1 MDNPESLLRR
11 PGLDARERLLVLF
24 KACIWPGD
32 TDLQARLIRCA
43 EQTGVGRPDLEETIL
58 QATLFFGFPR
68 SVTAFEV
75 LNRNWPIASPPTGG
89 GLPEA
94 EQDQA
99 GRKLFASI
107 YGHNDAAVRGML
119 ASFHS
124 DFHDFVLRAAYG
136 GILARPGLAPKTR
149 ELLAVGALSLM
160 EQWPQFVAHARGAL
174 HFGATEL
181 ELRETVFTVA
191 LDEEHAA
198 EIVRRLRRP
207 PQPD

>member
-11 PGLDARERLLVLF
+11 PGLDPRERLLVLF

-75 LNRNWPIASPPTGG
+75 LNQNWPISPPPTGG

-94 EQDQA
+94 EQDEA

-107 YGHNDAAVRGML
+107 YGRNDAAVREML

-136 GILARPGLAPKTR
+136 GILTRPGLTPRTR
-149 ELLAVGALSLM
+149 ELLAVGALALM

-181 ELRETVFTVA
+181 EVRETVFTVA
-191 LDEEHAA
+191 LDEEHAT
-198 EIVRRLRRP
+198 ETVRRLP
-207 PQPD
+207 PRSD